1 MSFNSQNN
9 SEVPETH
16 SRVTGEETEVL
27 RHESFAISSQGG
39 SGRAGGSIPV
49 LATVRKGRKDRADR
63 DETAQRTARETL
75 GDGQGARGWR
85 PGWWSL

>member
-27 RHESFAISSQGG
+27 RHESFAILPGRKWQGRRVHSCAGDCQEGKEGQGG
-39 SGRAGGSIPV
+39 
-49 LATVRKGRKDRADR
+49 
-63 DETAQRTARETL
+63 QR
-75 GDGQGARGWR
+75 
-85 PGWWSL
+85 